1 MELKEKLADLRKK
14 KGLCQAE
21 LAEAINVSRQAISR
35 WEVGSAIPS
44 ADNLMWLSKFYGVS
58 MDELMDISCDGGQ
71 EKSQEKPATKLK
83 AGVSPKILM
92 FLCMLAVIIA
102 VAVWAIFY
110 IFQGT
115 ENEKIGLRELESKE
129 YSSGELIDMDIKS
142 VNP

>member
-1 MELKEKLADLRKK
+1 M
-14 KGLCQAE
+14 
-21 LAEAINVSRQAISR
+21 
-35 WEVGSAIPS
+35 
-44 ADNLMWLSKFYGVS
+44 
-58 MDELMDISCDGGQ
+58 
-71 EKSQEKPATKLK
+71 
-83 AGVSPKILM
+83 M